1 MFKNDSECVSS
12 PVVLLY
18 TSPGLVEEQD
28 PAGGLE
34 HHPEHVHGV
43 EGEGGNSTNLLTTP
57 ARLHLV

>member
-1 MFKNDSECVSS
+1 MTFFLLKFKNVSECVSS

-28 PAGGLE
+28 PAGELE

-43 EGEGGNSTNLLTTP
+43 DGRREIVLTY
-57 ARLHLV
+57 